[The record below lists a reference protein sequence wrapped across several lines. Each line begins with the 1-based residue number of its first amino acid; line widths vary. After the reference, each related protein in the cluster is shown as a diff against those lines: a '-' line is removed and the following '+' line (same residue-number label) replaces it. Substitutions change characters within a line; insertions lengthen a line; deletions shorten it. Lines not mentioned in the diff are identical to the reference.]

1 MYALLICDDVD
12 ETAIL
17 SLVLQRA
24 GLAVTTSS
32 DLEQAMNSWG
42 GRPADM
48 ILACLNKPGPMEQ
61 VRRIRSETEVPLIL
75 MTDSIDE
82 QIHYDLHEAGTDRV
96 FTRPYSARLLIA
108 RVRSLLRR
116 AGGIPV
122 FSLPVLSIGGLTLDP
137 STRTVESE
145 GRASCRLTH
154 LEFRLLHL
162 LMINRGQVL
171 PTERII
177 ELVWGYSEDVDP
189 ELVRGLVSRL
199 RGKVEPDPRNP
210 HYVLTVA
217 GVGYRF
223 GE

>member
-1 MYALLICDDVD
+1 MYALLIADDPD

-24 GLAVTTSS
+24 GLAVTTASH
-32 DLEQAMNSWG
+32 LEQAIKSWS
-42 GRPADM
+42 GRPADL
-48 ILACLNKPGPMEQ
+48 ILACLDKPAPMEQ
-61 VRRIRSETEVPLIL
+61 VHRIRAVTEMPLIIL
-75 MTDSIDE
+75 TEQVDE
-82 QIHYDLHEAGTDRV
+82 RLHYDLHEAGADRV
-96 FTRPYSARLLIA
+96 FSRPYSARLLIA
-108 RVRSLLRR
+108 RIRSLLRR

-122 FSLPVLSIGGLTLDP
+122 FSLPTLSIGGLTLDP
-137 STRTVESE
+137 STRTVEVE
-145 GRASCRLTH
+145 GRPSCRLTH

-199 RGKVEPDPRNP
+199 RGKVEQDPRNP
-210 HYVLTVA
+210 RYVLTVA

>member
-1 MYALLICDDVD
+1 MYALLICDDAD

-32 DLEQAMNSWG
+32 DLEQAMNSWS

-48 ILACLNKPGPMEQ
+48 ILACLDNAAPQAQ
-61 VRRIRSETEVPLIL
+61 VSRIRSETEVPLIL
-75 MTDSIDE
+75 ITNSIDE
-82 QIHYDLHEAGTDRV
+82 RLHYDLHESGVDRV
-96 FTRPYSARLLIA
+96 FSRPYSARLMIA

-116 AGGIPV
+116 AGGIQV
-122 FSLPVLSIGGLTLDP
+122 FSLPILSIGGLTLDP
-137 STRTVESE
+137 STRTVEVE
-145 GRASCRLTH
+145 GRPSCRLTH

-199 RGKVEPDPRNP
+199 RSKVEKDPRTP
-210 HYVLTVA
+210 RYVLTVA